1 MRDDGI
7 IMDTLGMCMMI
18 YILTYMCLLAYET
31 RYVTHEA
38 HAGGYAAEA
47 TEARE

>member
-1 MRDDGI
+1 MRDDSI

-31 RYVTHEA
+31 RYVTY
-38 HAGGYAAEA
+38 HATA
-47 TEARE
+47 TMEARE